1 MWVIIKTV
9 HASFMFPLPIIVG
22 PFFPRCRMPKRRSEG
37 FTLIELLVVIAI
49 IAILI
54 GLLLPAV
61 QKVREAAARMT
72 CQNNLK
78 QLGIGLHNHHDAI
91 GTLPTSHS
99 YGGEGPAPVPPHT
112 GRGWIIATLPYLEQA
127 NLYQGLEPSRVG
139 DLGSPSSGL
148 YAGGAYLQSTLKVLQ
163 CPTDPACAELTIQP
177 YQMPGLKQTNT
188 NYKGNLGANPMGG
201 YNAGQP
207 GVDAADR
214 HNTTGC
220 SGLFYRNNYQEPIK
234 FMQITDGLSNT
245 FAVGEDVAKFNV
257 HTAAFFSNGD
267 YASCH
272 VALNTFPADP
282 ANWPQA
288 ISFRSLHIGGANF
301 CMADGSVRFIPESI
315 NVVIYRG
322 LATKAGGEVV
332 NLP

>member
-1 MWVIIKTV
+1 MT
-9 HASFMFPLPIIVG
+9 
-22 PFFPRCRMPKRRSEG
+22 RRA

-61 QKVREAAARMT
+61 QKVREAASRMK

-78 QLGIGLHNHHDAI
+78 QLGVACHNHHDAA
-91 GTLPTSHS
+91 GFLPTSRS
-99 YGGEGPAPVPPHT
+99 YGAEGPRPAGPYN
-112 GRGWIIATLPYLEQA
+112 GRGWIVEAIQYCEQENVYRALEPTRAA
-127 NLYQGLEPSRVG
+127 NLGAPSG
-139 DLGSPSSGL
+139 GL
-148 YAGGAYLQSTLKVLQ
+148 YACSSANGSTVLQSALKVLQ
-163 CPTDPACAELTIQP
+163 CPTDPKAADLTVQP
-177 YQMPGLKQTNT
+177 YQMPNIQQTNT

-220 SGLFYRNNYQEPIK
+220 SGLFYRNSYQEPIAFSK
-234 FMQITDGLSNT
+234 ITDGLSNT
-245 FAVGEDVAKFNV
+245 FMIGEDVAAWNV

-267 YASCH
+267 YSSCH
-272 VALNTFPADP
+272 VALNTFPTDP
-282 ANWPQA
+282 TYWPLA
-288 ISFRSLHIGGANF
+288 ISFRSLHKGGANF
-301 CMADGSVRFIPESI
+301 CMADGSVRFVADSI
-315 NVVIYRG
+315 NVVLYRQ

-332 NLP
+332 SVP